1 MITHHPCLCPTGNE
15 ICVIKRLVPQKANY
29 NYIQLVLEAITNI
42 YGFSSHN
49 YHLQQVVFWI
59 VSVSMADFSRNSQF
73 CFWRTFW
80 ENETKGK
87 LSDSLEAH
95 LKYAFLSRLFF
106 LTNTFLFL

>member
-1 MITHHPCLCPTGNE
+1 MASASITI
-15 ICVIKRLVPQKANY
+15 ICSKLN
-29 NYIQLVLEAITNI
+29 
-42 YGFSSHN
+42 
-49 YHLQQVVFWI
+49 VFWI
-59 VSVSMADFSRNSQF
+59 VSVSMADISRNSQF

-95 LKYAFLSRLFF
+95 LKYAFPSHIFFF

>member
-49 YHLQQVVFWI
+49 YHLQQVE
-59 VSVSMADFSRNSQF
+59 
-73 CFWRTFW
+73 CFLDCV
-80 ENETKGK
+80 G
-87 LSDSLEAH
+87 
-95 LKYAFLSRLFF
+95 
-106 LTNTFLFL
+106 